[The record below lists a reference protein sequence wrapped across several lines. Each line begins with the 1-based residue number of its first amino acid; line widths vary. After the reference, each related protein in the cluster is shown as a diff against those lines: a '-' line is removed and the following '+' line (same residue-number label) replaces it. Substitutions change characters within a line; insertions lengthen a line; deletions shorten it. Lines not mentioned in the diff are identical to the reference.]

1 MLTTAVD
8 KEPRMILETV
18 RYPTEARELHQQL
31 SPTQRLFASA
41 HEDMA
46 RLTDILHSQEC
57 VVAMRG
63 TDGVV
68 LPLHAAAAGPM
79 EEATAAPIYDAQGNS
94 LATLGIIHGTTPTD
108 ALMRA
113 LLESAARAITE
124 RWFRLTHSR
133 GWIVAAMPRNVP
145 GSPILLAVDR
155 DQRLLGID
163 RQGRQYLAAR
173 GRRWEAQL
181 ELSAFFRS
189 NPALFR
195 RRNQCDVPLTLL
207 AASDAE
213 PWIAVITPP
222 NIGASTPSYDA
233 RAILHARP
241 RLDLLTHL
249 KAISSESREPRGL
262 SRYALNRIEEYIDC
276 HLDSQLDVQEL
287 AAVVRMSPSHFTRC
301 FYKSVGLTPHKYVVQ
316 CRVMR
321 ARELLSTTDLPLTQ
335 IALTSGFADQSHF
348 SRRFHE
354 LIGVPPGAFRCA

>member
-1 MLTTAVD
+1 
-8 KEPRMILETV
+8 MILEKV
-18 RYPTEARELHQQL
+18 LYPTEARELHQQL

-46 RLTDILHSQEC
+46 RLTDILHSQKC

-63 TDGVV
+63 SDGVV
-68 LPLHAAAAGPM
+68 LPLHAAAAGPID
-79 EEATAAPIYDAQGNS
+79 EATAAPIYDAEGHS
-94 LATLGIIHGTTPTD
+94 LATLGIIQGTARAD

-124 RWFRLTHSR
+124 RWFRLTYSR
-133 GWIVAAMPRNVP
+133 GWIIAAMPRTVP
-145 GSPILLAVDR
+145 GSAILLAVDR
-155 DQRLLGID
+155 DQSLLGAD
-163 RQGRQYLAAR
+163 RQGRQYLTAR
-173 GRRWEAQL
+173 GRRCDAQL

-195 RRNQCDVPLTLL
+195 RRSQCDVPVTLL

-222 NIGASTPSYDA
+222 NIGASTSSYDA
-233 RAILHARP
+233 RAVLHARP

-249 KAISSESREPRGL
+249 KAMSSESREPRGL
-262 SRYALNRIEEYIDC
+262 SRYALNRIEEYIDA

-321 ARELLSTTDLPLTQ
+321 ARELLSTTDLPLTE